1 MTSTEELWLVSD
13 FPNVPERRE
22 PKASVEG
29 SDKKLWVAW
38 LQFVGIIVGV
48 VFGTLLVL
56 VFVAMAADIEGGVLG
71 RAAIPI
77 VVVGLLLPT
86 WRYAKAVIGRPMPKG
101 NPRRPLKEYPLASAP
116 ISGPEKFGR
125 WLLWLTLQVPV
136 AALNVWP
143 LLVVGYVL
151 AVNGWDSAPIFA
163 MLIWILWIYPF
174 YHIMNGAGSV
184 GLVQPDGPNFPL
196 AGLDA
201 TEELS
206 ATDVPV
212 CTGTRPL
219 GKPLA
224 RHPGSGVR
232 APQVSADS
240 APHQKATL
248 MSISMYQASVPA
260 FLQMLNSLSAI
271 LEKAEADAAERKIDP
286 AVLLQYRLA
295 PDMFPLIRQVQI
307 ATDHAKGCCA
317 RLAGVDV
324 PKYADDETT
333 FADLTARNART
344 VEFVRG
350 FRAEQIDGSEGR
362 DITITA
368 GSRQLQ
374 FKGQQYLLHFAL
386 PNFYFHTTTAY
397 AILRHCGVQIGKRD
411 FLGAL

>member
-1 MTSTEELWLVSD
+1 
-13 FPNVPERRE
+13 
-22 PKASVEG
+22 
-29 SDKKLWVAW
+29 
-38 LQFVGIIVGV
+38 
-48 VFGTLLVL
+48 
-56 VFVAMAADIEGGVLG
+56 
-71 RAAIPI
+71 
-77 VVVGLLLPT
+77 
-86 WRYAKAVIGRPMPKG
+86 
-101 NPRRPLKEYPLASAP
+101 
-116 ISGPEKFGR
+116 
-125 WLLWLTLQVPV
+125 
-136 AALNVWP
+136 
-143 LLVVGYVL
+143 
-151 AVNGWDSAPIFA
+151 
-163 MLIWILWIYPF
+163 
-174 YHIMNGAGSV
+174 
-184 GLVQPDGPNFPL
+184 
-196 AGLDA
+196 
-201 TEELS
+201 
-206 ATDVPV
+206 
-212 CTGTRPL
+212 
-219 GKPLA
+219 
-224 RHPGSGVR
+224 
-232 APQVSADS
+232 
-240 APHQKATL
+240 

-260 FLQMLNSLSAI
+260 FLQMFNSLSAI